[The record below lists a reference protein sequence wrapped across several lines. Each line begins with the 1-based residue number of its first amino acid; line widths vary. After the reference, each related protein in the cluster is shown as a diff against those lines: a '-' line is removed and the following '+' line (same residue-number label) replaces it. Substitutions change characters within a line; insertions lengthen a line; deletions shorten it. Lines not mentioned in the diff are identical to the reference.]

1 MKGCPFCTLKK
12 SEILKSNKHANL
24 ILAKSP
30 YTKDHL
36 LVIPKKHKMKLSSL
50 TKYEKEDV
58 EKLIYFG
65 MKKLHKKY
73 KNVSVLYKEGKR
85 KEIGKSIDHLHY
97 HLIPNLA
104 IGACDINNRTRKIY
118 SDEEYL
124 KKINE
129 VKKRLK

>member
-1 MKGCPFCTLKK
+1 MK
-12 SEILKSNKHANL
+12 EN
-24 ILAKSP
+24 
-30 YTKDHL
+30 
-36 LVIPKKHKMKLSSL
+36 
-50 TKYEKEDV
+50 V

-65 MKKLHKKY
+65 MKRLHKKY
-73 KNVSVLYKEGKR
+73 KNVSVLYNEGKK

-104 IGACDINNRTRKIY
+104 IGACDINNRIRKIY

-129 VKKRLK
+129 VKRRLD